1 MQPASQRRF
10 FLFKPNNFK
19 IAYSINPWMNP
30 KNKVNLDVAKK
41 QWESLLEAYKSVGA
55 QVEVFEDLKGWP
67 DSVFG
72 GDSVFLYGKE
82 AFASRFRYP
91 ERSGEVEPMA
101 ERFRERG
108 YNIHYPPDGLFFE
121 GNGEAIVW
129 NGMIFGG
136 YGVRSDRKAIE
147 FIGETLG
154 IKTLPIRVM
163 PPHFH
168 VDTVLCP
175 LSDDLLAY
183 VPSGMDEDSQAAVE
197 KLGVKLI
204 SIDQEEALQLACN
217 SMALDKNVIV
227 STPNSPK
234 FDAEL
239 KKAGFEVLALDLSE
253 FAKSG
258 GGAKCLTL
266 EAYQAA

>member
-10 FLFKPNNFK
+10 FLSKPNNFK

-30 KNKVNLDVAKK
+30 KNKVNLDEAKK
-41 QWESLLEAYKSVGA
+41 QWESLLEAYKTAGA

-72 GDSVFLYGKE
+72 GDSVFLYGNE

-91 ERSGEVEPMA
+91 ERSGEVEPMV

-108 YNIHYPPDGLFFE
+108 YNVHYPPEGLFFE

-183 VPSGMDEDSQAAVE
+183 VPSGMDEDSAAAVE

-204 SIDQEEALQLACN
+204 AIDQEESLLLACN
-217 SMALDKNVIV
+217 SMALDKNVVV
-227 STPNSPK
+227 STHNSPK

-239 KKAGFEVLALDLSE
+239 KKSGFEVLPLDLSE

-266 EAYQAA
+266 EAYQPA